1 MRRRTDGTFVSTDR
15 PILLVLGALGFALA
29 FAMAMWHRF
38 QSTGVDAG
46 TAGFALGVGVA
57 LTGAGC
63 LPVTRFVFDPNR
75 KRITWSVRSLLN
87 GDGGVL
93 DFSQVQQVV
102 VQTMTTENGAVLY
115 RVALRTADRTL
126 PLAVEYTNGERR
138 AEDLAASIRGLL
150 NLPPAASP

>member
-15 PILLVLGALGFALA
+15 PILFVLGALGFAFA

-46 TAGFALGVGVA
+46 TVGFALGVGVA

-63 LPVTRFVFDPNR
+63 FPVTRFVFDPNR
-75 KRITWSVRSLLN
+75 KRIRWSARSLLN
-87 GDGGVL
+87 GDGGDL
-93 DFSQVQQVV
+93 DFAQVQQVI
-102 VQTMTTENGAVLY
+102 VQTTTTEHGTLLY

-126 PLAVEYTNGERR
+126 PLAVEYTNGEQR
-138 AEDLAASIRGLL
+138 AADLAASIRDLL
-150 NLPPAASP
+150 NLSPAASP